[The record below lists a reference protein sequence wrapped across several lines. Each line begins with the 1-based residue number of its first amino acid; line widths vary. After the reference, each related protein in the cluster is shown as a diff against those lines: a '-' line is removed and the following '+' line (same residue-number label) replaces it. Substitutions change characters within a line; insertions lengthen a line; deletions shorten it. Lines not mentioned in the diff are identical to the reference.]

1 VKWRDIKGFFRVRK
15 QEMLLRS
22 AAIGVDSTVDVENDR
37 HIIILDFD
45 IGELS
50 RVVDSVE
57 ELQQFWNLS
66 DAMVFKTKN
75 GYHVFFWY
83 DIIPYGRLLQMIEFA
98 RWVDPMYKS
107 ISHIYRHKTVRVEG
121 KHPLRD
127 IQFVGIISGLREP
140 TQEEWDLG
148 EMKRMEHLRLV
159 DPEGIKM
166 AQMASIGHNQTIGD
180 KDKDHDKRP

>member
-1 VKWRDIKGFFRVRK
+1 MRWADIKGFFRARK

-22 AAIGVDSTVDVENDR
+22 AAIGMDSTVDIVNDR
-37 HIIILDFD
+37 HILVLDYD
-45 IGELS
+45 VRELS
-50 RVVDSVE
+50 RVVASVE

-66 DAMVFKTKN
+66 DVMIFRTKN
-75 GYHVFFWY
+75 GFHAFGFY
-83 DIIPYGRLLQMIEFA
+83 DIMPFGRLRQIIEYA
-98 RWVDPMYKS
+98 KDVDPLFKALSYV
-107 ISHIYRHKTVRVEG
+107 YRHKTVRVEG